1 MSLIPYRKTTTVK
14 HASPLNLIE
23 DLQSDLNR
31 FFDSSL
37 LNLTRGYDSS
47 GLPIGTW
54 LPSTDIHDSVD
65 KLVVTTDLPGVDK
78 INIEV
83 SVQGKTLFIK
93 GEKKL
98 ESSTQDMGCL
108 RSERFH
114 GQFERALPLSE
125 DIDASKIEANYQN
138 GVLSVSIPKREE
150 AKPKQIK
157 VNVK

>member
-1 MSLIPYRKTTTVK
+1 MSLIPYKKTIAVNRS
-14 HASPLNLIE
+14 SPLNVIE
-23 DLQSDLNR
+23 ELQSDLNR
-31 FFDSSL
+31 FFDNSL
-37 LNLTRGYDSS
+37 LNLTRNYESS
-47 GLPIGTW
+47 GPPMGTW
-54 LPSTDIHDSVD
+54 LPSTDIHDSGD

-78 INIEV
+78 NNIEV

-98 ESSTQDMGCL
+98 ESNTQDMGCL

>member
-1 MSLIPYRKTTTVK
+1 M
-14 HASPLNLIE
+14 
-23 DLQSDLNR
+23 
-31 FFDSSL
+31 
-37 LNLTRGYDSS
+37 
-47 GLPIGTW
+47 GTW
-54 LPSTDIHDSVD
+54 LPSTDIHDSGD

-78 INIEV
+78 NNIDV
-83 SVQGKTLFIK
+83 SVQGKTIFIK

-98 ESSTQDMGCL
+98 ESNTQDMGCL